1 MKSWSYLGRW
11 MTLGVVETLSLTMT
25 ITLNMVSGSLQS
37 QVGRP
42 ENMYDNIKVME
53 GFDRQS

>member
-1 MKSWSYLGRW
+1 
-11 MTLGVVETLSLTMT
+11 MTLGVVETLSPTMT

-42 ENMYDNIKVME
+42 ENMYDNITVME